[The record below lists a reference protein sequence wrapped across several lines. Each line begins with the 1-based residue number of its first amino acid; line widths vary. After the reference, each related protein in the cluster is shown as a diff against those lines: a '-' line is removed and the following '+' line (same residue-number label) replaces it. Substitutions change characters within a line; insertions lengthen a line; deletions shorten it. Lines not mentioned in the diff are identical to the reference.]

1 METRFE
7 KEIDLVLKKLADMG
21 ELAARSVE
29 KALESLVEKN
39 ANIAREVIEEDKHI
53 DQYMKDI
60 ESSCFRILL
69 LDQPVAS
76 DFRKVG
82 SALKMITD
90 LERIG
95 DYSVDIAEEVLSFPN
110 EPYIKSLI
118 DLPRMGACASSIVK
132 KAVHSFITGN
142 VDEARSLEK
151 DDDRVDEY
159 YKNIKQELITLMKGD
174 EKNAEQAIIFMMI
187 AKYLERIGDH
197 AVNVGEWV
205 DYSST
210 GTHLDS

>member
-1 METRFE
+1 MENRFE
-7 KEIDLVLKKLADMG
+7 REIAAVLQKLTEMG

-29 KALESLVEKN
+29 RALTSLVKRDLSL
-39 ANIAREVIEEDKHI
+39 ADEVINGDKDI
-53 DQYMKDI
+53 DALMKDI
-60 ESSCFRILL
+60 ENSCFRILL
-69 LDQPVAS
+69 LDQPVAH

-95 DYSVDIAEEVLSFPN
+95 DYSVDIAEEVLAFPN
-110 EPYIKSLI
+110 EPYIKELI
-118 DLPRMGACASSIVK
+118 DLPLMGNCVSSMVK
-132 KAVHSFITGN
+132 KAVSSFIDSD
-142 VDEARSLEK
+142 VLAARSLEK
-151 DDDRVDEY
+151 DDDRVDMY
-159 YKNIKQELITLMKGD
+159 YSNIKKELLGIIKKD
-174 EKNAEQAIIFMMI
+174 DKKAEQSIIFMMI

-210 GTHLDS
+210 GTHSVS

>member
-7 KEIDLVLKKLADMG
+7 KEIDVVLQKLAEMG
-21 ELAARSVE
+21 ELAAKSVE
-29 KALESLVEKN
+29 MALTALVKKDKDVAE
-39 ANIAREVIEEDKHI
+39 EVIHDDKNI
-53 DQYMKDI
+53 DLLMKDI
-60 ESSCFRILL
+60 ESACFRILL

-95 DYSVDIAEEVLSFPN
+95 DYSVDIAEEVVSFPN
-110 EPYIKSLI
+110 EPYIKALV
-118 DLPRMGACASSIVK
+118 DLPLMGNCASSMVK
-132 KAVHSFITGN
+132 KAVNSFISGN
-142 VDEARSLEK
+142 VNEARSLEK

-159 YKNIKQELITLMKGD
+159 YRNIKKELLSIIKDD
-174 EKNAEQAIIFMMI
+174 EKKAEQSIIFMMI

-210 GTHLDS
+210 GTHLVS

>member
-1 METRFE
+1 MESRFE
-7 KEIDLVLKKLADMG
+7 REIDVVLQKLAEMG
-21 ELAARSVE
+21 ERAASSVE
-29 KALESLVEKN
+29 KALSALLEKN
-39 ANIAREVIEEDKHI
+39 KEKAAIVIQEDKRI
-53 DQYMKDI
+53 DQLMKDI
-60 ESSCFRILL
+60 EGSCFRILL

-95 DYSVDIAEEVLSFPN
+95 DYSVDIAEEVLAFPD
-110 EPYIKSLI
+110 EPYIKSLF
-118 DLPRMGACASSIVK
+118 DLQKMGNCASSIVK
-132 KAVHSFITGN
+132 KAVHSFLSLD
-142 VDEARSLEK
+142 VEEARSLEK

-159 YKNIKQELITLMKGD
+159 YASIKQELLSLLRGD
-174 EKNAEQAIIFMMI
+174 NKNAEQSIIFMMI

-210 GTHLDS
+210 GTHLVS

>member
-7 KEIDLVLKKLADMG
+7 REIDVVLQKLAEMG
-21 ELAARSVE
+21 ELAAKSVE
-29 KALESLVEKN
+29 MALTALVKKD
-39 ANIAREVIEEDKHI
+39 ANIALEVIHDDKNI
-53 DQYMKDI
+53 DILMKDI
-60 ESSCFRILL
+60 ESACFRILL

-95 DYSVDIAEEVLSFPN
+95 DYSVDVAEEVVAFPD
-110 EPYIKSLI
+110 EPYIKALV
-118 DLPRMGACASSIVK
+118 DLPLMGNCVSSMVK
-132 KAVHSFITGN
+132 KAVNSFISGN
-142 VDEARSLEK
+142 IEEARSLEK
-151 DDDRVDEY
+151 DDDRVDDY
-159 YKNIKQELITLMKGD
+159 YRNIKKELLNLIKDD
-174 EKNAEQAIIFMMI
+174 EKKAEQSIIFMMI

-210 GTHLDS
+210 GTHLVS